1 MIWFEQDI
9 PPDDDA
15 DDYAPAFWDNYWD
28 CDCCSYPDRTGDV
41 RSVIKPSD
49 FYSVRQWHSTGLYTD
64 YYRPYGVEHDLAM
77 ILPAGP
83 GPVPGP
89 GQTVRLA
96 SADGDARCGSGIRP
110 PAAPTAM
117 HGAALGSGRRPPRRR
132 TPAR

>member
-1 MIWFEQDI
+1 LIAEQGSTSPRFEQDI

-64 YYRPYGVEHDLAM
+64 YYRPYGV
-77 ILPAGP
+77 
-83 GPVPGP
+83 
-89 GQTVRLA
+89 
-96 SADGDARCGSGIRP
+96 
-110 PAAPTAM
+110 
-117 HGAALGSGRRPPRRR
+117 
-132 TPAR
+132 